1 MGRKII
7 RRKREKRKKSYMNSL
22 PTFLT
27 FNFEKWVLQ
36 LFQEAIWLPKKFDE
50 KKKERKKYKKDK
62 FIIRKNFLEISSLY
76 LRKME
81 KKMLNLLFLVFF
93 FFQHPNMIKYFCP
106 SPFFSASK
114 HAKIIFLKTLFP
126 CPFYFLEI
134 KHRYL
139 NLLLCYLFSYRL
151 VFL

>member
-1 MGRKII
+1 MGPSVVSGGYLVT
-7 RRKREKRKKSYMNSL
+7 KKVR
-22 PTFLT
+22 
-27 FNFEKWVLQ
+27 W
-36 LFQEAIWLPKKFDE
+36 
-50 KKKERKKYKKDK
+50 KKKWEKKYKNDK
-62 FIIRKNFLEISSLY
+62 FITRKNFLEISSLY

-81 KKMLNLLFLVFF
+81 KKMVNLLFLVFF

-151 VFL
+151 VFLWWAEPQTSRKLACLWRRSGRHF